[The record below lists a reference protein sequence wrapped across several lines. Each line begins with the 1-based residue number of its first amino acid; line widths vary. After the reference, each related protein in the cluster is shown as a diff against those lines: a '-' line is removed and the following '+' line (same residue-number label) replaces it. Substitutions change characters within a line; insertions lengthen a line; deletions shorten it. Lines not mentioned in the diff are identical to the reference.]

1 MFYSVEVIDDKYGI
15 LLYFMDF
22 YLQNTKSW
30 GDRWRLSYIL
40 AVSWEA

>member
-1 MFYSVEVIDDKYGI
+1 MIDDVHEI
-15 LLYFMDF
+15 PFHFMDF

-40 AVSWEA
+40 AVSREA